1 MKKTLLTIA
10 ATIAITTS
18 AQASEPKMQIQNFYE
33 SGAFHIAE
41 VELTDIPKGTKL
53 SCMMTDSAKKV
64 IETQSYYVSGA
75 WDMKK
80 VLFVRTGVADIVT
93 GVNCR
98 LH

>member
-10 ATIAITTS
+10 ATIAIATS
-18 AQASEPKMQIQNFYE
+18 AQASEPEMKIQNFYE

-41 VELTDIPKGTKL
+41 VELTNIPRGTKM

-75 WDMKK
+75 WNMKK
-80 VLFVRTGVADIVT
+80 VLFVRTGVADIVS